1 VLGERKRKLTAAVLS
16 DHHSFRDK
24 ATNGA
29 SKDSGEISDC
39 EIEGDIGVI
48 GRILLKA
55 LQRNK
60 QKNDQVDHDV
70 SSSHLVDVLCT
81 VGGTQ

>member
-1 VLGERKRKLTAAVLS
+1 MLADNHNL
-16 DHHSFRDK
+16 RDK
-24 ATNGA
+24 TA
-29 SKDSGEISDC
+29 SDVLDDSGEVSDC
-39 EIEGDIGVI
+39 EIEGDLGVI

-70 SSSHLVDVLCT
+70 SSSHVVDVRCFADGIQI
-81 VGGTQ
+81 VE